1 MTEKHSFDKDMMRML
16 LQVQRNEITEYHI
29 YSRLAK
35 LVGDNHN
42 REVLD
47 RIADHE
53 LKHYEFWKTH
63 TGRDMRPNRLKV
75 KRYVWLA
82 RLLGL
87 TFGIKLME
95 RGEKEAQ
102 QSYERVASRFPAA
115 QQIIDDENRREDDLI
130 DMLDEESLRYVG
142 SIVLGL
148 NDALVELTGVLA
160 GLTLALQDTRLI
172 AMTGL
177 ITGIA
182 ASLSMGASEYLS
194 TKSEETRRAPLKAA
208 IYTGTAYA
216 FTVALLIFPFFIIG
230 NYLTALLLTLVSASI
245 IIFAFT
251 FYVSVARDEVFKR
264 RFFEM
269 AAISFG
275 VALLSFG
282 IGYLV
287 RELFGIDV

>member
-1 MTEKHSFDKDMMRML
+1 MNEKHHFDRDMMRML
-16 LQVQRNEITEYHI
+16 LQIQRNEITEYHI
-29 YSRLAK
+29 YSRLAE
-35 LVGDNHN
+35 LVGDDHN
-42 REVLD
+42 RKVLD

-63 TGRDMRPNRLKV
+63 TERDVRPDRLKI

-82 RLLGL
+82 KLLGL

-102 QSYERVASRFPAA
+102 QNYERVASRFPAA
-115 QQIIDDENRREDDLI
+115 QQIMDDENRHEDDLI
-130 DMLDEESLRYVG
+130 DLLNEESLRYVG
-142 SIVLGL
+142 SVVLGL

-160 GLTLALQDTRLI
+160 GLTLALQDTNLI

-177 ITGIA
+177 VTGIA

-208 IYTGTAYA
+208 TYTGIAYLV
-216 FTVALLIFPFFIIG
+216 TVMLLIFPFFLIS
-230 NYLTALLLTLVSASI
+230 NYLIALVLTLINASI

-251 FYVSVARDEVFKR
+251 FYISVARDEVFRR
-264 RFFEM
+264 RFLEM

-287 RELFGIDV
+287 REVFGVDI